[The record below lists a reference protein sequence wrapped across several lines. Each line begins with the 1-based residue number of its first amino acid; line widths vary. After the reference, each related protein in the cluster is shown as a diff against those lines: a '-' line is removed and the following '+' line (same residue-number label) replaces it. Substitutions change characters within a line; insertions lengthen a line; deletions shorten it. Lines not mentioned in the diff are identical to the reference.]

1 MATINWTTVAI
12 TTLRATVI
20 AWLIIFALVYF
31 GQRKL
36 MYMPFGG
43 ETAPADVG
51 LPRVKAERLALA
63 SGDSIVTW
71 YWPSAAS
78 KPTIIY
84 FHGNGGSLALRDT
97 TFKWFMGQRWG
108 FYAPSYPG
116 FSGSSGRP
124 TEATIIAA
132 AVAAY
137 DALRAKG
144 VAASDIILYG
154 ESLGTGVAIQV
165 ASQRP
170 SAAVILEAPY
180 SSVVD
185 VAADRFWYL
194 PVRLAISD
202 TFDSV
207 THIRRVKAPVL
218 ILAGT
223 RDAVIPVTFA
233 QKLAAATGEP
243 KRYLEYANGHHLN
256 LLAVGGLDAI
266 KSWVE
271 RYHVPTK

>member
-1 MATINWTTVAI
+1 MTSINWTTVAF

-20 AWLIIFALVYF
+20 AWLIVFALVYF

-43 ETAPADVG
+43 ETAPSDVG
-51 LPRVKAERLALA
+51 LSRVTAERLAVG
-63 SGDSIVTW
+63 GDSIVAW
-71 YWPSAAS
+71 HAPAGAG

-124 TEATIIAA
+124 TEASIIAA
-132 AVAAY
+132 AVHAY
-137 DALRAKG
+137 DAVRAKG
-144 VAASDIILYG
+144 VAASDIVLYG

-165 ASQRP
+165 AAQRP

-180 SSVVD
+180 STVAD

-202 TFDSV
+202 TFDSI
-207 THIRRVKAPVL
+207 THIKRVKAPVL

-223 RDAVIPVTFA
+223 LDVVIPVKFA
-233 QKLAAATGEP
+233 QKLAAVTPEP
-243 KRYLEYANGHHLN
+243 KRYIEYAHGHHLN
-256 LLAVGGLDAI
+256 LLAIGGLDAI
-266 KSWVE
+266 RSWVD
-271 RYHVPTK
+271 RYHRPGR